1 MIARIIFFDGISSY
15 GPGLKLNT
23 ERITVTLCLNISGS
37 NELQLKLSEKRKNQE
52 HLKIF
57 MSHQFQYFIM
67 PSNQLGG
74 CLHL

>member
-1 MIARIIFFDGISSY
+1 MIARIIFFDGNSSY

-23 ERITVTLCLNISGS
+23 ERITATLCSNISGS
-37 NELQLKLSEKRKNQE
+37 NELQLKLSEKPKNQE

-67 PSNQLGG
+67 PSNQLG
-74 CLHL
+74 